1 MATTQHMRT
10 HMPYF
15 KSCHL
20 PLATAAFNRPSMK
33 ARQLAIRGGGG
44 GCGMG
49 DYARGL
55 VSYTISIRVAGR
67 LQSQCIRT
75 ALCLFVRAR
84 RREHT
89 QREGAGSR
97 NVRGSSPKQVS
108 AETEKKIRQGS
119 PRSWKS
125 PTSSSFTQTHR

>member
-1 MATTQHMRT
+1 
-10 HMPYF
+10 
-15 KSCHL
+15 
-20 PLATAAFNRPSMK
+20 MK

-49 DYARGL
+49 DYAGGL

-89 QREGAGSR
+89 QREGAVQLDCAAAPNEERQSECR
-97 NVRGSSPKQVS
+97 DREEEPARFSEVTEESDIPEFSSDAQMTNRAVS
-108 AETEKKIRQGS
+108 CS
-119 PRSWKS
+119 PSL
-125 PTSSSFTQTHR
+125 